1 MRNIFLLRTPESYDQ
16 HCEEISAFGEYF
28 SKTYGINRRSIL
40 NNSRFFHVVGR
51 LPTDVMH
58 DILEGALH
66 YEMKEMLK
74 DFIKNEAYL
83 TVDELNNRLS
93 KFDFGYYYDANKPSP
108 ITEKKLSSNDNSL
121 KQHGRF
127 MFLIFLNFVIEWSHS
142 QFHP

>member
-1 MRNIFLLRTPESYDQ
+1 MLRTPESYDQ

-40 NNSRFFHVVGR
+40 NNSRFFHVVGG

-93 KFDFGYYYDANKPSP
+93 KFDFGYYNDANKPSP

-127 MFLIFLNFVIEWSHS
+127 MFNFFKLCYRME
-142 QFHP
+142 P

>member
-1 MRNIFLLRTPESYDQ
+1 M
-16 HCEEISAFGEYF
+16 
-28 SKTYGINRRSIL
+28 
-40 NNSRFFHVVGR
+40 VGG
-51 LPTDVMH
+51 LPTDVMY

-93 KFDFGYYYDANKPSP
+93 KFDFGYYNDANKPSP

-127 MFLIFLNFVIEWSHS
+127 MFNFFKLCYRME
-142 QFHP
+142 P